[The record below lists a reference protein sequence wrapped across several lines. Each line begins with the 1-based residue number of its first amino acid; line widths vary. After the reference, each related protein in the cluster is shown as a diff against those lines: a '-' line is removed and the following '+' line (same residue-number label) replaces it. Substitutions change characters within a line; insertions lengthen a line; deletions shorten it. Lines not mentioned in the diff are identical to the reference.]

1 MAREITRRT
10 VLRGLGTAMALP
22 ALDAMVPR
30 GAFANG
36 DAAKPPM
43 RLAVMFFPNGV
54 NVSKW
59 TPRETGASYSLP
71 PTLEPLQN
79 VRDEINVF
87 TGLTHDKA
95 RANGDG
101 AGDHARSA
109 ATFLTGS
116 QAKKTDGKEIR
127 AGISLDQ
134 LIAEKVGQTTRLPSL
149 EIGCDKGAMA
159 GNCDSGYSCAYSSTI
174 VWKSSTQPIP
184 KEVNPRLIFERLFGD
199 PNKVAEERGRA
210 KALLYKKSVLDLV
223 LEDAKKLNGDL
234 GGADRRKVEEYL
246 DSVRSIEKQIQVAE
260 RDPSR
265 RLPPELEV
273 PDGVPGEFPKYVRLM
288 TDLMVAALQTN
299 TTRVATFMLANEGS
313 NRTFPFIDVRDG
325 HHSISHHAG
334 NQEKLEKIAK
344 IDRFY
349 VGQFAYL
356 VEKLRSIKE
365 GDGTLLDST
374 MALYGNSIGDGNRH
388 NHDELPVLFAGRA
401 QGTVQTGRHVRHP
414 RNTPL
419 CNLYLSILDRM
430 GLKEEKFGDST
441 GRLTDLA

>member
-79 VRDEINVF
+79 VKDEINVF

-174 VWKSSTQPIP
+174 VWKSPTQPIP

-199 PNKVAEERGRA
+199 PNKVAEERDRA

-246 DSVRSIEKQIQVAE
+246 DSVRSIEKQIQAAE
-260 RDPSR
+260 RDTER

-288 TDLMVAALQTN
+288 VDLLVAALQTQ

-388 NHDELPVLFAGRA
+388 NHDELPVPFAGKA
-401 QGTVQTGRHVRHP
+401 QGTVQTGRHVRYP

-419 CNLYLSILDRM
+419 ANLYLSILDRM
-430 GLKEEKFGDST
+430 GVKEEKFGDST

>member
-10 VLRGLGTAMALP
+10 VLRGIGTAMSLP
-22 ALDAMVPR
+22 LLEAMAPLK
-30 GAFANG
+30 AFAHG
-36 DAAKPPM
+36 DASKPPM
-43 RLAVMFFPNGV
+43 RLAVVFVPNGV
-54 NVSKW
+54 NVMRW
-59 TPRETGASYSLP
+59 TPKETGASYSLP

-79 VRDEINVF
+79 VKDELIVF
-87 TGLTHDKA
+87 SGLTHDKA

-109 ATFLTGS
+109 STFLTGA

-127 AGISLDQ
+127 SGVSLDQ
-134 LIAEKVGQTTRLPSL
+134 LIAERVGQTTRLPSL

-174 VWKSSTQPIP
+174 VWKSPTQPIP

-199 PNKVAEERGRA
+199 PNKVAEERDRA
-210 KALLYKKSVLDLV
+210 KALMYKKSVLDLV
-223 LEDAKKLNGDL
+223 LEDAKKLDGDL
-234 GGADRRKVEEYL
+234 GGADKRKVEEYL
-246 DSVRSIEKQIQVAE
+246 DSVRSIEKQIQAAE
-260 RDPSR
+260 RDTER

-273 PDGVPGEFPKYVRLM
+273 PDGVPGEFPKYARLM
-288 TDLMVAALQTN
+288 VDLMVAALQTN
-299 TTRVATFMLANEGS
+299 TTRVVTFMLANEGS
-313 NRTFPFIDVRDG
+313 NRTFPFIEVRDG

-334 NQEKLEKIAK
+334 NQEKLEKIGK

-349 VGQFAYL
+349 VEQYAYL
-356 VEKLRSIKE
+356 IDKLRLVKE

-374 MALYGNSIGDGNRH
+374 MALYGCSIGDGNRH
-388 NHDELPVLFAGRA
+388 NHDELPILYAGRA
-401 QGTVQTGRHVRHP
+401 QGTIQTGRHVRYP

-419 CNLYLSILDRM
+419 CNLYLSMLDRM
-430 GLKEEKFGDST
+430 GIKEEKFGDST

>member
-79 VRDEINVF
+79 VKDEINVF

-174 VWKSSTQPIP
+174 VWKSPTQPIP

-199 PNKVAEERGRA
+199 PNKVAEERDRA

-246 DSVRSIEKQIQVAE
+246 DSVRSIEKQIQAAE
-260 RDPSR
+260 RDTER

-288 TDLMVAALQTN
+288 VDLLVAALQTQ

-388 NHDELPVLFAGRA
+388 NHDELPVLFAGKA
-401 QGTVQTGRHVRHP
+401 QGTVQTGRHVRYP

-419 CNLYLSILDRM
+419 ANLYLSILDRM
-430 GLKEEKFGDST
+430 GVKEEKFGDST

>member
-59 TPRETGASYSLP
+59 TPRETGASYTLP
-71 PTLEPLQN
+71 LSLEPLQN
-79 VRDEINVF
+79 VKDEVNVF
-87 TGLTHDKA
+87 SGLTHDKA

-174 VWKSSTQPIP
+174 VWKSPTQPIP

-199 PNKVAEERGRA
+199 PNKVAEERDRA
-210 KALLYKKSVLDLV
+210 KAILYKKSVLDLV

-246 DSVRSIEKQIQVAE
+246 DSVRSIEKQIQAAE
-260 RDPSR
+260 RDTER

-273 PDGVPGEFPKYVRLM
+273 PDGVPGDFPKYVRLM

-401 QGTVQTGRHVRHP
+401 QGTVQTGRHVRFP

-430 GLKEEKFGDST
+430 GLKEERFGDST

>member
-1 MAREITRRT
+1 MAKEISRRT
-10 VLRGLGTAMALP
+10 VLRGIGTAMSLP
-22 ALDAMVPR
+22 LLEAMAPMR
-30 GAFANG
+30 AFANG
-36 DAAKPPM
+36 DSAKPPM
-43 RLAVMFFPNGV
+43 RLAVVFVPNGV
-54 NVSKW
+54 NVPKW
-59 TPRETGASYSLP
+59 SPKETGATFALP
-71 PTLEPLQN
+71 PTLEPLEN
-79 VRDEINVF
+79 VKSEVNVF
-87 TGLTHDKA
+87 SGLAHDKA

-109 ATFLTGS
+109 ATFLTGC

-127 AGISLDQ
+127 AGLSLDQ

-174 VWKSSTQPIP
+174 VWKSPTQPIP
-184 KEVNPRLIFERLFGD
+184 KDVNPRVIFERLFGD
-199 PNKVAEERGRA
+199 PGKVAEERDRA

-223 LEDAKKLNGDL
+223 LEDAKNLNGDL

-246 DSVRSIEKQIQVAE
+246 DSVRSIEKQIQAAE
-260 RDPSR
+260 RDSER
-265 RLPPELEV
+265 KLPPEMEV
-273 PDGVPGEFPKYVRLM
+273 PDGVPGEFPKYARLM
-288 TDLMVAALQTN
+288 MDLVVAALQTN

-313 NRTFPFIDVRDG
+313 NRTFPFIDVREG

-349 VGQFAYL
+349 VEQFAYL
-356 VEKLRSIKE
+356 VDKLRSIKE
-365 GDGTLLDST
+365 GEGTLLDST
-374 MALYGNSIGDGNRH
+374 MALYGCSIGDGNRH
-388 NHDELPVLFAGRA
+388 NHDELPILIAGRA
-401 QGTVQTGRHVRHP
+401 QGTMQTGRHVRYP

-419 CNLYLSILDRM
+419 ANLFLSILDRM